1 MRRRTESGP
10 TLSYNAL
17 IETPNAERKK
27 MNPQT
32 SKIAQIAFA
41 AALIGAA
48 AAPQAAAAREFVHY
62 RSELNPGS
70 IVVSEH
76 ERKLYLI
83 VDQDDAIAYKVAV
96 PKAGKE
102 WTGAVQINAKYV
114 APDWT
119 PPEDVK
125 HDHPELPEVIPG
137 GAPNNPMGARAM
149 TLSEGQVAIHG
160 TTQKM
165 RKSIGSAASY
175 GCIRMLNEDIVDLYD
190 RVAVGATVVMTP

>member
-1 MRRRTESGP
+1 MKRPAFT
-10 TLSYNAL
+10 A
-17 IETPNAERKK
+17 KK
-27 MNPQT
+27 LG
-32 SKIAQIAFA
+32 SIFFA
-41 AALIGAA
+41 AALAGAVL
-48 AAPQAAAAREFVHY
+48 APQAAAARAFVHY
-62 RSELNPGS
+62 HSDLAPGS
-70 IVVSEH
+70 ILVSEH
-76 ERKLYLI
+76 ERRLYLI
-83 VDQDDAIAYKVAV
+83 VDQDDAIEYKVAV

-102 WTGAVQINAKYV
+102 WSGVVRIDAKYV

-149 TLSEGQVAIHG
+149 TLSQGQVAIHG

-165 RKSIGSAASY
+165 RASIGSAASY

-190 RVAVGATVVMTP
+190 RVAVGATVVVTP

>member
-1 MRRRTESGP
+1 MRRRTESGRA
-10 TLSYNAL
+10 LSYNAL

-102 WTGAVQINAKYV
+102 WTGVVQVNAKYV

>member
-10 TLSYNAL
+10 ALSYNAL

-41 AALIGAA
+41 AALIGAV

>member
-10 TLSYNAL
+10 AISYNAL

-27 MNPQT
+27 MKPQT

-62 RSELNPGS
+62 HSELNPGS

-102 WTGAVQINAKYV
+102 WTGVVQVNAKYV

-125 HDHPELPEVIPG
+125 HDHPELPELIPG

>member
-1 MRRRTESGP
+1 MKR
-10 TLSYNAL
+10 
-17 IETPNAERKK
+17 
-27 MNPQT
+27 QT
-32 SKIAQIAFA
+32 SRIAQIAFA

-48 AAPQAAAAREFVHY
+48 SAPQAAAAREIVHY
-62 RSELNPGS
+62 HSELDPGS

-102 WTGAVQINAKYV
+102 WSGVVQVNAKYV

-160 TTQKM
+160 TTDKM

-190 RVAVGATVVMTP
+190 RVAIGATVVMTP

>member
-1 MRRRTESGP
+1 MRGRTESG
-10 TLSYNAL
+10 LAFSYNAL
-17 IETPNAERKK
+17 IETSNIERKK
-27 MNPQT
+27 MKRQT
-32 SKIAQIAFA
+32 SRIAQFAFA

-48 AAPQAAAAREFVHY
+48 SAPQASAAREIVHY
-62 RSELNPGS
+62 HSEFDPGS

-102 WTGAVQINAKYV
+102 WTGVVQVNAKYV

-125 HDHPELPEVIPG
+125 HDHPELPEVIPAAHRTIRW
-137 GAPNNPMGARAM
+137 APAP
-149 TLSEGQVAIHG
+149 
-160 TTQKM
+160 
-165 RKSIGSAASY
+165 
-175 GCIRMLNEDIVDLYD
+175 
-190 RVAVGATVVMTP
+190 

>member
-1 MRRRTESGP
+1 MRPRTECGRR
-10 TLSYNAL
+10 LFYNAL
-17 IETPNAERKK
+17 IETSNIERKK
-27 MNPQT
+27 MSPRT
-32 SKIAQIAFA
+32 SRIAHIAFA
-41 AALIGAA
+41 AAVIAA
-48 AAPQAAAAREFVHY
+48 ASAPQVAAAREFVHY
-62 RSELNPGS
+62 HSELTPGS

-83 VDQDDAIAYKVAV
+83 VDHDDAIAYKVAV

-102 WTGAVQINAKYV
+102 WTGVVQVNAKYV

-160 TTQKM
+160 TTDKM

-190 RVAVGATVVMTP
+190 RVPVGATVVMTP

>member
-1 MRRRTESGP
+1 VRRRTEGRP
-10 TLSYNAL
+10 RLFYNAL

-27 MNPQT
+27 MKPQT

-48 AAPQAAAAREFVHY
+48 SAPQAAASREFVHY
-62 RSELNPGS
+62 HSELEPGS

-83 VDQDDAIAYKVAV
+83 VDQEDAIAYKVAV
-96 PKAGKE
+96 PKHGKE
-102 WTGAVQINAKYV
+102 WTGVVQVNAKFV
-114 APDWT
+114 EPDWT

-137 GAPNNPMGARAM
+137 GASNNPMGARAM
-149 TLSEGQVAIHG
+149 TLSEGEVAIHG

-175 GCIRMLNEDIVDLYD
+175 GCIRMLNEDVVDLYD
-190 RVAVGATVVMTP
+190 RVAVGATVVMEP

>member
-1 MRRRTESGP
+1 MRRRTECGP
-10 TLSYNAL
+10 RLFYNAL
-17 IETPNAERKK
+17 IETSNIERKT
-27 MNPQT
+27 MNRRT
-32 SKIAQIAFA
+32 SKIAQFAFA

-48 AAPQAAAAREFVHY
+48 SAPQAAAAREFVHY
-62 RSELNPGS
+62 HSELDPGS

-102 WTGAVQINAKYV
+102 WSGVVQINAKFV
-114 APDWT
+114 EPDWT

-149 TLSEGQVAIHG
+149 TLSEGEVAIHG

-175 GCIRMLNEDIVDLYD
+175 GCIRMLNEDVVDLYD
-190 RVAVGATVVMTP
+190 RVAVGATVVVTP

>member
-1 MRRRTESGP
+1 MKRPAPAKS
-10 TLSYNAL
+10 
-17 IETPNAERKK
+17 
-27 MNPQT
+27 
-32 SKIAQIAFA
+32 FA
-41 AALIGAA
+41 RILIGAA
-48 AAPQAAAAREFVHY
+48 ALFAAAAPQTAAAREFVHY
-62 RSELNPGS
+62 HSDLSPGS

-76 ERKLYLI
+76 ERKLYLV

-102 WTGAVQINAKYV
+102 WSGVVQIEAKYV

-125 HDHPELPEVIPG
+125 HDHPDLPEVIPG
-137 GAPNNPMGARAM
+137 GAPNNPMGDRAM
-149 TLSEGQVAIHG
+149 TLSQGRDAIHG

-175 GCIRMLNEDIVDLYD
+175 GCIRMLNEDIDDLYD

>member
-1 MRRRTESGP
+1 
-10 TLSYNAL
+10 
-17 IETPNAERKK
+17 
-27 MNPQT
+27 MNRQA
-32 SKIAQIAFA
+32 SKIAEIAFA
-41 AALIGAA
+41 AALIGAVVAPHA
-48 AAPQAAAAREFVHY
+48 AEAREVVHY
-62 RSELNPGS
+62 HSDLTPGS

-102 WTGAVQINAKYV
+102 WTGVVQINAKYV
-114 APDWT
+114 EPDWT

-125 HDHPELPEVIPG
+125 YDHPELPEVIPG
-137 GAPNNPMGARAM
+137 GASNNPMGARAM

-175 GCIRMLNEDIVDLYD
+175 GCIRMLNEDVVDLYD

>member
-1 MRRRTESGP
+1 MRRRTALRP
-10 TLSYNAL
+10 ALFYNAL
-17 IETPNAERKK
+17 IETPNIERKT
-27 MNPQT
+27 MNRRT

-41 AALIGAA
+41 AAIVGAA
-48 AAPQAAAAREFVHY
+48 SAPQAAAREYVHY
-62 RSELNPGS
+62 RSDLNPGS

-83 VDQDDAIAYKVAV
+83 VDQNDAIAYKVAV
-96 PKAGKE
+96 PKAGKQ
-102 WTGAVQINAKYV
+102 WSGVVQINGRFV

-125 HDHPELPEVIPG
+125 QDHPELPEVIPG

>member
-1 MRRRTESGP
+1 MNRLSS
-10 TLSYNAL
+10 TL
-17 IETPNAERKK
+17 
-27 MNPQT
+27 
-32 SKIAQIAFA
+32 FA
-41 AALIGAA
+41 AAALAGAA
-48 AAPQAAAAREFVHY
+48 SQTAAAREVVHY
-62 RSELNPGS
+62 HSDLTPGS

-83 VDQDDAIAYKVAV
+83 VDGDDAIAYRVAV
-96 PKAGKE
+96 PKAGKQ
-102 WTGAVQINAKYV
+102 WSGVVHVDAKYV

-125 HDHPELPEVIPG
+125 RDHPELPEVIPG

-149 TLSEGQVAIHG
+149 TLSLGQVAIHG

-175 GCIRMLNEDIVDLYD
+175 GCIRMLNEDIVDLYE
-190 RVAVGATVVMTP
+190 RVAVGATVIMTP

>member
-1 MRRRTESGP
+1 M
-10 TLSYNAL
+10 
-17 IETPNAERKK
+17 K
-27 MNPQT
+27 PQT

-48 AAPQAAAAREFVHY
+48 AAPHAAAAREFVHY
-62 RSELNPGS
+62 RSDLNPGS

-102 WTGAVQINAKYV
+102 WTGVVQVNAKYV

-125 HDHPELPEVIPG
+125 HYHPELPELIPG

-160 TTQKM
+160 ATQKM

-175 GCIRMLNEDIVDLYD
+175 GCIRMLNEDVVDLTTAS
-190 RVAVGATVVMTP
+190 RWARPW

>member
-1 MRRRTESGP
+1 MRRRTESEP
-10 TLSYNAL
+10 ALSYNAL
-17 IETPNAERKK
+17 IETPNIERKNMK
-27 MNPQT
+27 RHT
-32 SKIAQIAFA
+32 SRIAQIAFA

-48 AAPQAAAAREFVHY
+48 SAPQAAAAREFVHY
-62 RSELNPGS
+62 HSEFDPGS

-102 WTGAVQINAKYV
+102 WTGVVQVSAKYV

-160 TTQKM
+160 TTDKM

-190 RVAVGATVVMTP
+190 RVTVGATVVMTP

>member
-1 MRRRTESGP
+1 VRRRTACRP
-10 TLSYNAL
+10 RLFYNAL

-27 MNPQT
+27 MKPQT

-48 AAPQAAAAREFVHY
+48 SAPQAAAREFVHY
-62 RSELNPGS
+62 HSELEPGS

-83 VDQDDAIAYKVAV
+83 VDQEDAIAYKVAV
-96 PKAGKE
+96 PKHGKE
-102 WTGAVQINAKYV
+102 WTGVVQVNAKFV
-114 APDWT
+114 EPDWT

-137 GAPNNPMGARAM
+137 GASNNPMGARAM

-175 GCIRMLNEDIVDLYD
+175 GCIRMLNEDVVDLYD
-190 RVAVGATVVMTP
+190 RVAVGATVVMEP

>member
-1 MRRRTESGP
+1 MKRLAS
-10 TLSYNAL
+10 TL
-17 IETPNAERKK
+17 
-27 MNPQT
+27 
-32 SKIAQIAFA
+32 FA
-41 AALIGAA
+41 AAAIFGAA
-48 AAPQAAAAREFVHY
+48 SQSAAAREIVHY
-62 RSELNPGS
+62 HSDLQPGA
-70 IVVSEH
+70 IVVSAH

-83 VDQDDAIAYKVAV
+83 VDKDDAIAYRVAV
-96 PKAGKE
+96 PKSGKE
-102 WTGAVQINAKYV
+102 WSGVVQINAKYV

-149 TLSEGQVAIHG
+149 TLSQGQVAIHR
-160 TTQKM
+160 TTDRM

-175 GCIRMLNEDIVDLYD
+175 GCIRMLNEDVVDLYD

>member
-1 MRRRTESGP
+1 MRLRTECGP
-10 TLSYNAL
+10 RLAYNAL
-17 IETPNAERKK
+17 IETPNAERKNMK
-27 MNPQT
+27 PQT

-48 AAPQAAAAREFVHY
+48 VAPQTAAAREFVHY
-62 RSELNPGS
+62 HSELDPGS

-83 VDQDDAIAYKVAV
+83 VDQDDAIAYRVAV
-96 PKAGKE
+96 PKHGKE
-102 WTGAVQINAKYV
+102 WTGVVQINGKFV
-114 APDWT
+114 EPDWT

-137 GAPNNPMGARAM
+137 GASNNPMGARAM

-175 GCIRMLNEDIVDLYD
+175 GCIRMLNEDVVDLYD

>member
-1 MRRRTESGP
+1 MRRRTECRP
-10 TLSYNAL
+10 ALFYNAL
-17 IETPNAERKK
+17 IETPNIERKK
-27 MNPQT
+27 MNRQT

-41 AALIGAA
+41 AAVIGAA
-48 AAPQAAAAREFVHY
+48 CAPQTAAAREFVHY
-62 RSELNPGS
+62 HSELNPGS

-102 WTGAVQINAKYV
+102 WSGVVQINAKFV
-114 APDWT
+114 EPDWT

-175 GCIRMLNEDIVDLYD
+175 GCIRMLNEDVVDLYD
-190 RVAVGATVVMTP
+190 RVAVGATVVVTP

>member
-1 MRRRTESGP
+1 MNRRPS
-10 TLSYNAL
+10 
-17 IETPNAERKK
+17 
-27 MNPQT
+27 T
-32 SKIAQIAFA
+32 SKNMARILLGA
-41 AALIGAA
+41 AALLGAA
-48 AAPQAAAAREFVHY
+48 SAPQAAAAREVVAYH
-62 RSELNPGS
+62 SDLEPGS

-96 PKAGKE
+96 PRAGKE
-102 WTGAVQINAKYV
+102 WSGVVRVDAKYV

-137 GAPNNPMGARAM
+137 GAANNPMGARAM
-149 TLSEGQVAIHG
+149 TLSQGQVAIHG
-160 TTQKM
+160 TTAKM

>member
-1 MRRRTESGP
+1 VRLRTALRP
-10 TLSYNAL
+10 ALFYNAL
-17 IETPNAERKK
+17 IETPNIERKT
-27 MNPQT
+27 MNRRT

-41 AALIGAA
+41 AAVIGAA
-48 AAPQAAAAREFVHY
+48 AAPQAAAREFVHY
-62 RSELNPGS
+62 PSDLNPGT

-83 VDQDDAIAYKVAV
+83 VDQDDAIAYRVAV

-102 WTGAVQINAKYV
+102 WSGIVQINGKFV
-114 APDWT
+114 APDWA

-125 HDHPELPEVIPG
+125 RDHPELPEVIPG
-137 GAPNNPMGARAM
+137 GAPNNPMGVRAM

-190 RVAVGATVVMTP
+190 RVAVGATVVMTR

>member
-1 MRRRTESGP
+1 MKRPASI
-10 TLSYNAL
+10 A
-17 IETPNAERKK
+17 KK
-27 MNPQT
+27 F
-32 SKIAQIAFA
+32 SHILVGA
-41 AALIGAA
+41 AALLALA
-48 AAPQAAAAREFVHY
+48 SAPQTAAAREVVHY
-62 RSELNPGS
+62 HSDLNPGS

-83 VDQDDAIAYKVAV
+83 VDQEDAIAYRVAV

-102 WTGAVQINAKYV
+102 WSGVVQIDAKYV

-125 HDHPELPEVIPG
+125 RDHPELPEVIPG
-137 GAPNNPMGARAM
+137 GAPNNPMGDRAM
-149 TLSEGQVAIHG
+149 TLSQGQVAIHG

-175 GCIRMLNEDIVDLYD
+175 GCIRMLNEDIDDLYD

>member
-1 MRRRTESGP
+1 MQRPAAAKT
-10 TLSYNAL
+10 
-17 IETPNAERKK
+17 
-27 MNPQT
+27 
-32 SKIAQIAFA
+32 IANVIVGA
-41 AALIGAA
+41 AALFGAA
-48 AAPQAAAAREFVHY
+48 ALPQAAAAREYVHY
-62 RSELNPGS
+62 HSDLNPGT

-76 ERKLYLI
+76 ERRLYLI
-83 VDQDDAIAYKVAV
+83 VDQDDAIEYKVAV

-102 WTGAVQINAKYV
+102 WTGVVQIDAKYV

-125 HDHPELPEVIPG
+125 HDHPNLPDVIPG
-137 GAPNNPMGARAM
+137 GAANNPMGARAM

-165 RKSIGSAASY
+165 RASIGSAASY

-190 RVAVGATVVMTP
+190 RVGVGATVIMNP

>member
-1 MRRRTESGP
+1 LRP
-10 TLSYNAL
+10 ALFYNAL
-17 IETPNAERKK
+17 IETPNIERKT
-27 MNPQT
+27 MNRRT

-41 AALIGAA
+41 AAVIGAA
-48 AAPQAAAAREFVHY
+48 APPQAAAREFVHY
-62 RSELNPGS
+62 PSDLNPGT

-83 VDQDDAIAYKVAV
+83 VDQDDAIAYRVAV

-102 WTGAVQINAKYV
+102 WSGVVQINGKFV
-114 APDWT
+114 APDWA

-125 HDHPELPEVIPG
+125 RDHPELPEVIPG
-137 GAPNNPMGARAM
+137 GAPNNPMGVRAM

-190 RVAVGATVVMTP
+190 RVAVGATVVMTR

>member
-1 MRRRTESGP
+1 MRRHTESGP
-10 TLSYNAL
+10 CLFYKAL
-17 IETPNAERKK
+17 IETPNIERKK
-27 MNPQT
+27 MKRPT
-32 SKIAQIAFA
+32 STIAQIAFA

-48 AAPQAAAAREFVHY
+48 SATQPAAAREFVHY
-62 RSELNPGS
+62 HSELDPGS

-83 VDQDDAIAYKVAV
+83 VGQDDAIAYKVAV

-102 WTGAVQINAKYV
+102 WTGVVQINAKYV

-125 HDHPELPEVIPG
+125 HDHPELPDVIPG

-160 TTQKM
+160 TTDKM

>member
-1 MRRRTESGP
+1 MKRPASQKTASVILG
-10 TLSYNAL
+10 AV
-17 IETPNAERKK
+17 A
-27 MNPQT
+27 M
-32 SKIAQIAFA
+32 
-41 AALIGAA
+41 IGAA
-48 AAPQAAAAREFVHY
+48 ALPQMAEARAFVHY
-62 RSELNPGS
+62 HSDLTPGS
-70 IVVSEH
+70 ILVSEH
-76 ERKLYLI
+76 ERRLYLI
-83 VDQDDAIAYKVAV
+83 VDQDDAIEYKVAV

-102 WTGAVQINAKYV
+102 WSGVVQINAKYV

-125 HDHPELPEVIPG
+125 HDHPDLPDVIPG

-165 RKSIGSAASY
+165 RASIGSAASY

-190 RVAVGATVVMTP
+190 RVAVGATVVVTP

>member
-1 MRRRTESGP
+1 VRRRTAGRP
-10 TLSYNAL
+10 RLFYNAL

-27 MNPQT
+27 MKPQT
-32 SKIAQIAFA
+32 SRIAQIAFA
-41 AALIGAA
+41 AALIGAVS
-48 AAPQAAAAREFVHY
+48 APQAAAAREFVHY
-62 RSELNPGS
+62 HSELEPGS

-83 VDQDDAIAYKVAV
+83 VDQEDAIAYKVAV
-96 PKAGKE
+96 PKHGKE
-102 WTGAVQINAKYV
+102 WTGVVQVNAKFV
-114 APDWT
+114 EPDWT

-137 GAPNNPMGARAM
+137 GASNNPMGARAM
-149 TLSEGQVAIHG
+149 TLSEGEVAIHG

-175 GCIRMLNEDIVDLYD
+175 GCIRMLNEDVVDLYD
-190 RVAVGATVVMTP
+190 RVAVGATVVMEP

>member
-1 MRRRTESGP
+1 MRRRTACRP
-10 TLSYNAL
+10 RLFYNAL

-27 MNPQT
+27 MKPHT

-48 AAPQAAAAREFVHY
+48 SAPQAAAAREFVHY
-62 RSELNPGS
+62 HSELEPGS

-83 VDQDDAIAYKVAV
+83 VDQEDAIAYKVAV
-96 PKAGKE
+96 PKHGKE
-102 WTGAVQINAKYV
+102 WTGVVQVNAKFV
-114 APDWT
+114 EPDWT

-137 GAPNNPMGARAM
+137 GASNNPMGARAM
-149 TLSEGQVAIHG
+149 TLSEGEVAIHG

-175 GCIRMLNEDIVDLYD
+175 GCIRMLNEDVVDLYD
-190 RVAVGATVVMTP
+190 RVAVGATVVMEP

>member
-1 MRRRTESGP
+1 MRRRTEGRP
-10 TLSYNAL
+10 RLSYNAL

-27 MNPQT
+27 MKPQT
-32 SKIAQIAFA
+32 SRIAQIAFA

-48 AAPQAAAAREFVHY
+48 VAPQAAAAREFVHY
-62 RSELNPGS
+62 HSELEPGS

-83 VDQDDAIAYKVAV
+83 VDQEDAIAYKVAV
-96 PKAGKE
+96 PKHGKE
-102 WTGAVQINAKYV
+102 WTGVVQINAKFV
-114 APDWT
+114 EPDWT

-137 GAPNNPMGARAM
+137 GASNNPMGARAM
-149 TLSEGQVAIHG
+149 TLSEGEVAIHG

-175 GCIRMLNEDIVDLYD
+175 GCIRMLNEDVVDLYD
-190 RVAVGATVVMTP
+190 RVAVGATVVMEP

>member
-1 MRRRTESGP
+1 M
-10 TLSYNAL
+10 
-17 IETPNAERKK
+17 K
-27 MNPQT
+27 PQT
-32 SKIAQIAFA
+32 SRIAQIAFA

-48 AAPQAAAAREFVHY
+48 SAPQAAAAREFVHY
-62 RSELNPGS
+62 HSELEPGS

-83 VDQDDAIAYKVAV
+83 VDQEDAIAYKVAV
-96 PKAGKE
+96 PKHGKE
-102 WTGAVQINAKYV
+102 WTGVVQVNAKFV
-114 APDWT
+114 EPDWT

-137 GAPNNPMGARAM
+137 GASNNPMGARAM
-149 TLSEGQVAIHG
+149 TLSEGEVAIHG

-175 GCIRMLNEDIVDLYD
+175 GCIRMLNEDVVDLYD
-190 RVAVGATVVMTP
+190 RVAVGATVVMEP

>member
-1 MRRRTESGP
+1 
-10 TLSYNAL
+10 
-17 IETPNAERKK
+17 
-27 MNPQT
+27 MNPRT
-32 SKIAQIAFA
+32 SKIAEIAFA

-48 AAPQAAAAREFVHY
+48 AAPHAAAAREFVHY

-83 VDQDDAIAYKVAV
+83 VAQNDAIVYKVAV

-102 WTGAVQINAKYV
+102 WSGVVQVNAKYV

-125 HDHPELPEVIPG
+125 HDHPELPELIPG

-160 TTQKM
+160 ATQKM

>member
-1 MRRRTESGP
+1 VRRRTAGRP
-10 TLSYNAL
+10 RLFYNAL

-27 MNPQT
+27 MKPQT

-48 AAPQAAAAREFVHY
+48 SAPQAAAAREFVHY
-62 RSELNPGS
+62 HSELEPGS

-83 VDQDDAIAYKVAV
+83 VDQEDAIAYKVAV
-96 PKAGKE
+96 PKHGKE
-102 WTGAVQINAKYV
+102 WTGVVQVNAKFV
-114 APDWT
+114 EPDWT

-137 GAPNNPMGARAM
+137 GASNNPMGARAM
-149 TLSEGQVAIHG
+149 TLSEGEVAIHG

-175 GCIRMLNEDIVDLYD
+175 GCIRMLNEDVVDLYD
-190 RVAVGATVVMTP
+190 RVAVGATVVMEP

>member
-1 MRRRTESGP
+1 MKRPAAGK
-10 TLSYNAL
+10 N
-17 IETPNAERKK
+17 
-27 MNPQT
+27 
-32 SKIAQIAFA
+32 FA
-41 AALIGAA
+41 RILIGAA
-48 AAPQAAAAREFVHY
+48 ALIAAASGPQTAAAREYVRYH
-62 RSELNPGS
+62 SDLAPGS
-70 IVVSEH
+70 VVVSEH

-83 VDQDDAIAYKVAV
+83 VDENDAIAYRVAV

-102 WTGAVQINAKYV
+102 WTGAVEIDAKYV

-125 HDHPELPEVIPG
+125 HDHPDLPDVIPG

-160 TTQKM
+160 TTRKM

>member
-1 MRRRTESGP
+1 MNRLP
-10 TLSYNAL
+10 A
-17 IETPNAERKK
+17 ARKFA
-27 MNPQT
+27 
-32 SKIAQIAFA
+32 SIFFFGA
-41 AALIGAA
+41 AAMIGAA
-48 AAPQAAAAREFVHY
+48 SLPQAAEARAFVHY
-62 RSELNPGS
+62 HSDLAPGT
-70 IVVSEH
+70 ILVSEH
-76 ERKLYLI
+76 ERRLYLI
-83 VDQDDAIAYKVAV
+83 VDQDDAIEYKVAV

-102 WTGAVQINAKYV
+102 WSGVVQINAKYV

-137 GAPNNPMGARAM
+137 GAPNNPMGVRAM

-165 RKSIGSAASY
+165 RASIGSAASY